1 MDARILLSGD
11 YIDAPMLRGQ
21 KVTREITSF
30 ETKPLEDMAGK
41 VKTRGIVSFKG
52 TEKKWALN
60 TTNTKCLIQMFG
72 HETDDWV
79 GKRVTLYP
87 EKEPKSESGE
97 AVRVWGSPDISE
109 DLRFTTK
116 IGRTKRTFHLHK
128 VTSKNSNR
136 EPGEEG

>member
-21 KVTREITSF
+21 KVTKEIAAF
-30 ETKPLEDMAGK
+30 ETKPLEDMSGK
-41 VKTRGIVSFKG
+41 VKTRGIISFKG

-72 HETDDWV
+72 HETDIWI

-97 AVRVWGSPDISE
+97 AVRVWGSPDIAE
-109 DLRFTTK
+109 EMTFTTK
-116 IGRTKRTFHLHK
+116 IGRTKRTFRLHK
-128 VTSKNSNR
+128 TAAKTIQR